1 MEDEKRLKSV
11 KWLNKWDDFRKIK
24 MQYVE
29 RVVKLLKVR
38 RRVTSLITLM
48 TVVKQINGIKDNYM
62 KLKKFNM
69 NNMTKYIMTL
79 RIYFKYKN
87 VFIK

>member
-24 MQYVE
+24 MQFVE
-29 RVVKLLKVR
+29 RVVKLLKGR